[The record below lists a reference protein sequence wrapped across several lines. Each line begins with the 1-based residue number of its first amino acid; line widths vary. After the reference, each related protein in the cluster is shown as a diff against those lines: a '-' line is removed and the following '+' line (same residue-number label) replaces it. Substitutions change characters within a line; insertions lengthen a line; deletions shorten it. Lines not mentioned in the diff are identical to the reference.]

1 MAFGI
6 SSKKK
11 KKKHITFTIRDIHFG
26 LKTEHLEVLIHIMPE
41 IWALFWQAELEEF
54 TKPSLI
60 YYTVKDSYQE
70 QLMPRTSTHLLD

>member
-1 MAFGI
+1 
-6 SSKKK
+6 
-11 KKKHITFTIRDIHFG
+11 
-26 LKTEHLEVLIHIMPE
+26 MPE